1 MKEGMSFDSVI
12 LGGGAGGLFCA
23 LTAAKKGSKVLVLE
37 RSNKLG
43 KKILMS
49 GGGKCNFT
57 NYDVSN
63 NNFLSDNIHF
73 CKSALS
79 KYTPQDFIDLV
90 KSHAIEFEE
99 KKHGQLF
106 CVNSAKDIVEMLKRE
121 CDKYKVNIITHAET
135 EKVKFVDNKYNLDIA
150 VDNKI
155 DNYFM
160 SVKASKLVV
169 ATGALS
175 VPTLGGSAFGYQLA
189 KQFGLEI
196 IKTRAGLVPFI
207 FTDVLKD
214 TCIKLSGVSHFC
226 KVSCNNKSFTEDI
239 LFTHRGLSG
248 PAILQISNYWNEGE
262 AIKINLFPDIDI
274 KNYIFEHKKNTPK
287 QKLKSILNNI
297 MSKSLVEE
305 IACIFWNDYKDIG
318 LAEISNQVIED
329 VSNQLTNWVLL
340 PATTEGYRTA
350 EVTLCGVNTKHLSSK
365 NMEVKNQKGLYF
377 IGEVLDVTG
386 HLGGFNFQWAW
397 SSAYAAGCDI

>member
-1 MKEGMSFDSVI
+1 MKEGMIFDSVI

-23 LTAAKKGSKVLVLE
+23 LTAAKRGSKVLVLE

-79 KYTPQDFIDLV
+79 KYTSQDFIELV
-90 KSHAIEFEE
+90 KSHGIEFEE

-106 CVNSAKDIVEMLKRE
+106 CVNSAKDIVEMLKSE
-121 CDKYKVNIITHAET
+121 CDKYKVSIITHAET
-135 EKVKFVDNKYNLDIA
+135 KKVKFVDNKYNLDIA

-226 KVSCNNKSFTEDI
+226 QVSCNKKSFTEDI

-262 AIKINLFPDIDI
+262 AININLFPDFDI

-287 QKLKSILNNI
+287 QKLKSILTNI

-305 IACIFWNDYKDIG
+305 LSCIFWNDYKDIG
-318 LAEISNQVIED
+318 LAEMSNQVIED

>member
-23 LTAAKKGSKVLVLE
+23 LTAAKRGSKVLVLE

-79 KYTPQDFIDLV
+79 KYTSQDFIDLV
-90 KSHAIEFEE
+90 KSHGIEFEE

-106 CVNSAKDIVEMLKRE
+106 CVNSAKDIVEMLKSE
-121 CDKYKVNIITHAET
+121 CDKYKVSIITHAET
-135 EKVKFVDNKYNLDIA
+135 EKVGFVDNKYNLDIA

-155 DNYFM
+155 DNYAM

-207 FTDVLKD
+207 FTDILKE
-214 TCIKLSGVSHFC
+214 TCKKLSGVSHFC
-226 KVSCNNKSFTEDI
+226 KVSCNKKSFTEDI

-248 PAILQISNYWNEGE
+248 PAILQISNYWNEGD

-274 KNYIFEHKKNTPK
+274 KKYIFDYKKNTPK
-287 QKLKSILNNI
+287 QKLKSVFTNI

-305 IACIFWNDYKDIG
+305 LASIFWNDHKDIG
-318 LAEISNQVIED
+318 LAEISNQVIAD
-329 VSNQLTNWVLL
+329 ISNQLTNWVLL

>member
-23 LTAAKKGSKVLVLE
+23 LTAAKRGSKVLVLE

-57 NYDVSN
+57 NYDVSS

-79 KYTPQDFIDLV
+79 KYTSQDFIELV
-90 KSHAIEFEE
+90 KSHGIEFEE

-106 CVNSAKDIVEMLKRE
+106 CVNSAKDIVEMLKSE
-121 CDKYKVNIITHAET
+121 CDKYKVSIITHAET
-135 EKVKFVDNKYNLDIA
+135 EKVEFVDNKYTLDIA
-150 VDNKI
+150 IDNKI

-175 VPTLGGSAFGYQLA
+175 VPTLGGSSFGYQLA

-226 KVSCNNKSFTEDI
+226 KVSCNKKSFTEDI

-262 AIKINLFPDIDI
+262 AININLFPDFDI

-287 QKLKSILNNI
+287 QKLKSILTNI

-305 IACIFWNDYKDIG
+305 LSCIFWNDYKDIG
-318 LAEISNQVIED
+318 LAEMSNQVIED
-329 VSNQLTNWVLL
+329 VSSQLTNWVLL

>member
-1 MKEGMSFDSVI
+1 MKEEMSFDSVI

-23 LTAAKKGSKVLVLE
+23 LTAAKRGSKVLVLE

-90 KSHAIEFEE
+90 KSHEIEFEE

-155 DNYFM
+155 DNYYM

-175 VPTLGGSAFGYQLA
+175 VPTLGGSAFGYELA

-207 FTDVLKD
+207 FTDILKD
-214 TCIKLSGVSHFC
+214 TFTKISGVSHFC

-239 LFTHRGLSG
+239 LFTHRGISG
-248 PAILQISNYWNEGE
+248 PAILQISNYWNEGD
-262 AIKINLFPDIDI
+262 AININLFPDIDI

-305 IACIFWNDYKDIG
+305 LACIFWNDYKNIG

-329 VSNQLTNWVLL
+329 ISNQLTNWVLL

>member
-23 LTAAKKGSKVLVLE
+23 LTAAKRGSKVLVLE

-79 KYTPQDFIDLV
+79 KYTSQDFIELV
-90 KSHAIEFEE
+90 KSHGIEFEE

-106 CVNSAKDIVEMLKRE
+106 CVNSAKDIVEMLKSE
-121 CDKYKVNIITHAET
+121 CDKYKVSIITHAET
-135 EKVKFVDNKYNLDIA
+135 EKVEFVDNKYTLDIA
-150 VDNKI
+150 IDNKI

-226 KVSCNNKSFTEDI
+226 KVSCNKKSFTEDI

-262 AIKINLFPDIDI
+262 AININLFPDFDI

-287 QKLKSILNNI
+287 QKLKSILTNI

-305 IACIFWNDYKDIG
+305 LSCIFWNDYKDIG
-318 LAEISNQVIED
+318 LAEMSNQVIED

>member
-23 LTAAKKGSKVLVLE
+23 LTAAKRGSKVLVLE

-90 KSHAIEFEE
+90 KSHEIEFEE

-150 VDNKI
+150 VDSKT

-214 TCIKLSGVSHFC
+214 TCIKVSGVSHFC

>member
-1 MKEGMSFDSVI
+1 MKEEMSFDSVI

-23 LTAAKKGSKVLVLE
+23 LTAAKRGSKVLVLE

-90 KSHAIEFEE
+90 KSHEIEFEE

-155 DNYFM
+155 DNYYM

-175 VPTLGGSAFGYQLA
+175 VPTLGGSAFGYELA

-207 FTDVLKD
+207 FTDILKD
-214 TCIKLSGVSHFC
+214 TFTKISGVSHFC

-262 AIKINLFPDIDI
+262 TININLFPDIDI
-274 KNYIFEHKKNTPK
+274 KNYILEHKKNTPK

-305 IACIFWNDYKDIG
+305 LACIFWNDYKNIG

-329 VSNQLTNWVLL
+329 ISNQLTNWVLL

>member
-23 LTAAKKGSKVLVLE
+23 LTAAKRGSKVLVLE

-79 KYTPQDFIDLV
+79 KYTSQDFIDLV
-90 KSHAIEFEE
+90 KSHGIEFEE

-121 CDKYKVNIITHAET
+121 CDKYKVSIITHAET
-135 EKVKFVDNKYNLDIA
+135 EKVEFVDNKYNLDIA

-155 DNYFM
+155 DNYVM

-207 FTDVLKD
+207 FTDILKE
-214 TCIKLSGVSHFC
+214 TCKKLSGVSHFC
-226 KVSCNNKSFTEDI
+226 KVSCNKKSFTEDI

-248 PAILQISNYWNEGE
+248 PAILQISNYWNEGD

-274 KNYIFEHKKNTPK
+274 KKYIFDHKKNTPK
-287 QKLKSILNNI
+287 QKLKSVFTNI

-305 IACIFWNDYKDIG
+305 LASIFWNDHKDIS

-329 VSNQLTNWVLL
+329 ISNQLTNWVLL

>member
-79 KYTPQDFIDLV
+79 KYTSQDFIELV
-90 KSHAIEFEE
+90 KSHGIEFEE

-106 CVNSAKDIVEMLKRE
+106 CVNSAKDIVEMLKSE
-121 CDKYKVNIITHAET
+121 CDKYKVSIITHAET
-135 EKVKFVDNKYNLDIA
+135 EKVEFVDNKYTLDIA
-150 VDNKI
+150 IDNKI

-175 VPTLGGSAFGYQLA
+175 VPTLGGSSFGYQLA

-226 KVSCNNKSFTEDI
+226 KVSCNKKSFTEDI

-262 AIKINLFPDIDI
+262 AININLFPDFDI

-287 QKLKSILNNI
+287 QKLKSILTNI

-305 IACIFWNDYKDIG
+305 LSCIFWNDYKDIG
-318 LAEISNQVIED
+318 LAEMSNQVIED

>member
-23 LTAAKKGSKVLVLE
+23 LTAAKRGSKVLVLE

-79 KYTPQDFIDLV
+79 KYTSQDFIELV
-90 KSHAIEFEE
+90 KSHGIEFEE

-106 CVNSAKDIVEMLKRE
+106 CVNSAKDIVEMLKSE
-121 CDKYKVNIITHAET
+121 CDKYKVSIITHAET
-135 EKVKFVDNKYNLDIA
+135 EKVEFVDNKYTLDIA
-150 VDNKI
+150 IDNKI

-175 VPTLGGSAFGYQLA
+175 VPTLGGSSFGYQLA

-207 FTDVLKD
+207 FTDVFKD

-226 KVSCNNKSFTEDI
+226 KVSCNKKSFTEDI

-262 AIKINLFPDIDI
+262 AININLFPDFDI

-287 QKLKSILNNI
+287 QKLKSILTNI

-305 IACIFWNDYKDIG
+305 LSCIFWNDYKDIG
-318 LAEISNQVIED
+318 LAEMSNQVIED

>member
-23 LTAAKKGSKVLVLE
+23 LTAAKRGSKVLVLE

-79 KYTPQDFIDLV
+79 KYTSQDFIDLV
-90 KSHAIEFEE
+90 KSHGIEFEE

-106 CVNSAKDIVEMLKRE
+106 CVNSAKDIVEMLKSE
-121 CDKYKVNIITHAET
+121 CDKYKVSIITHAET
-135 EKVKFVDNKYNLDIA
+135 EKVEFVDNKYTLDIA
-150 VDNKI
+150 IDNKI

-175 VPTLGGSAFGYQLA
+175 VPTLGGSSFGYQLA

-226 KVSCNNKSFTEDI
+226 KVSCNKKSFTEDI

-262 AIKINLFPDIDI
+262 AININLFPDFDI

-287 QKLKSILNNI
+287 QKLKSILTNI

-305 IACIFWNDYKDIG
+305 LSCIFWNDYKDIG
-318 LAEISNQVIED
+318 LAEMSNQVIED

>member
-23 LTAAKKGSKVLVLE
+23 LTAAKRGSKVLVLE

-150 VDNKI
+150 VDSKT

-175 VPTLGGSAFGYQLA
+175 VPTLGGSAFGYELA

-214 TCIKLSGVSHFC
+214 TFTKISGVSHFC

-297 MSKSLVEE
+297 MSKSLVQEL
-305 IACIFWNDYKDIG
+305 ACIFWNDYKNIG

-329 VSNQLTNWVLL
+329 ISNQLTNWVLL

>member
-23 LTAAKKGSKVLVLE
+23 LTAAKRGSKVLVLE

-79 KYTPQDFIDLV
+79 KYTSQDFIDLV
-90 KSHAIEFEE
+90 KSHGIEFEE

-106 CVNSAKDIVEMLKRE
+106 CVNSAKDIVEMLKSE
-121 CDKYKVNIITHAET
+121 CDKYKVSIITHAET
-135 EKVKFVDNKYNLDIA
+135 EKVEFVDNKYNLDIA

-207 FTDVLKD
+207 FTDILKE
-214 TCIKLSGVSHFC
+214 TCKKLSGVSHFC
-226 KVSCNNKSFTEDI
+226 KVSCNKKSFTEDI

-248 PAILQISNYWNEGE
+248 PAILQISNYWNEGD

-274 KNYIFEHKKNTPK
+274 KKYIFDHKKNTPK
-287 QKLKSILNNI
+287 QKLKSVFTNI

-305 IACIFWNDYKDIG
+305 LASIFWNDHKDIG

-329 VSNQLTNWVLL
+329 ISNQLTNWVLL

>member
-1 MKEGMSFDSVI
+1 MKEGMIFDSVI

-23 LTAAKKGSKVLVLE
+23 LTAAKRGSKVLVLE

-79 KYTPQDFIDLV
+79 KYTSQDFIELV
-90 KSHAIEFEE
+90 KSHGIEFEE

-106 CVNSAKDIVEMLKRE
+106 CVNSAKDIVEMLKSE
-121 CDKYKVNIITHAET
+121 CDKYKVSIITHAET
-135 EKVKFVDNKYNLDIA
+135 EKVEFVDNKYILDIA
-150 VDNKI
+150 IDNKI

-175 VPTLGGSAFGYQLA
+175 VPTLGGSSFGYQLA

-226 KVSCNNKSFTEDI
+226 QVSCNKKSFTEDI

-262 AIKINLFPDIDI
+262 AININLFPDFDI

-287 QKLKSILNNI
+287 QKLKSILTNI

-305 IACIFWNDYKDIG
+305 LSCIFWNDYKDIG
-318 LAEISNQVIED
+318 LAEMSNQVIED

>member
-23 LTAAKKGSKVLVLE
+23 LTAAKRGSKVLVLE

-79 KYTPQDFIDLV
+79 KYTSQDFIELV
-90 KSHAIEFEE
+90 KSHGIEFEE

-106 CVNSAKDIVEMLKRE
+106 CVNSAKDIVEMLKSE
-121 CDKYKVNIITHAET
+121 CDKYKVSIITHAET
-135 EKVKFVDNKYNLDIA
+135 EKVEFVDNKYILDIA
-150 VDNKI
+150 IDNKI

-175 VPTLGGSAFGYQLA
+175 VPTLGGSSFGYQLA

-226 KVSCNNKSFTEDI
+226 QVSCNKKSFTEDI

-262 AIKINLFPDIDI
+262 AININLFPDFDI

-287 QKLKSILNNI
+287 QKLKSILTNI

-305 IACIFWNDYKDIG
+305 LSCIFWNDYKDIG
-318 LAEISNQVIED
+318 LAEMSNQVIED

>member
-90 KSHAIEFEE
+90 KSHEIEFEE

-175 VPTLGGSAFGYQLA
+175 VPTLGGSAFGYELA

-214 TCIKLSGVSHFC
+214 TFTKLSGVSHFC

-248 PAILQISNYWNEGE
+248 PAILQISNYWNKGE

-305 IACIFWNDYKDIG
+305 LACIFWNDYKNIG

-329 VSNQLTNWVLL
+329 ISNQLTNWVLL

>member
-1 MKEGMSFDSVI
+1 MKEGMSFGSVSR
-12 LGGGAGGLFCA
+12 GGGAGGLFCA
-23 LTAAKKGSKVLVLE
+23 LTAAKRGSKVLVLE

-79 KYTPQDFIDLV
+79 KYTSQDFIELV
-90 KSHAIEFEE
+90 KSHGIEFEE

-106 CVNSAKDIVEMLKRE
+106 CVNSAKDIVEMLKSE
-121 CDKYKVNIITHAET
+121 CDKYKVSIITHAET
-135 EKVKFVDNKYNLDIA
+135 EKVEFVDNKYTLDIA
-150 VDNKI
+150 IDNKI

-175 VPTLGGSAFGYQLA
+175 VPTLGGSSFGYQLA

-226 KVSCNNKSFTEDI
+226 KVSCNKKSFTEDI

-262 AIKINLFPDIDI
+262 AININLFPDFDI

-287 QKLKSILNNI
+287 QKLKSILTNI

-305 IACIFWNDYKDIG
+305 LSCIFWNDYKDIG
-318 LAEISNQVIED
+318 LAEMSNQVIED

>member
-23 LTAAKKGSKVLVLE
+23 LTAAKRGSKVLVLE

-79 KYTPQDFIDLV
+79 KYTSQDFIDLV
-90 KSHAIEFEE
+90 KSHGIEFEE

-106 CVNSAKDIVEMLKRE
+106 CVNSAKDIVEMLKSE
-121 CDKYKVNIITHAET
+121 CDKYKVSIITHAET
-135 EKVKFVDNKYNLDIA
+135 EKVEFVDNKYSLDIA
-150 VDNKI
+150 IDNKI

-175 VPTLGGSAFGYQLA
+175 VPTLGGSSFGYQLA

-226 KVSCNNKSFTEDI
+226 KVSCNKKSFTEDI

-262 AIKINLFPDIDI
+262 AININLFPDFDI

-287 QKLKSILNNI
+287 QKLKSILTNI

-305 IACIFWNDYKDIG
+305 LSCIFWNDYKDIG
-318 LAEISNQVIED
+318 LAEMSNQVIED

>member
-23 LTAAKKGSKVLVLE
+23 LTAAKRGSKVLVLE

-79 KYTPQDFIDLV
+79 KYTSQDFIDLV
-90 KSHAIEFEE
+90 KSHGIEFEE

-106 CVNSAKDIVEMLKRE
+106 CVNSAKDIVEMLKSE
-121 CDKYKVNIITHAET
+121 CDKYKVSIITHAET
-135 EKVKFVDNKYNLDIA
+135 EKVEFVDNKYNLDIA

-207 FTDVLKD
+207 FTDILKE
-214 TCIKLSGVSHFC
+214 TCKKLSGVSHFC
-226 KVSCNNKSFTEDI
+226 KVSCNKKSFTEDI

-248 PAILQISNYWNEGE
+248 PAILQISNYWNEGD

-274 KNYIFEHKKNTPK
+274 KKYIFDHKKNTPK
-287 QKLKSILNNI
+287 QKLKSVFTNI

-305 IACIFWNDYKDIG
+305 LASIFWNDHKDIS

-329 VSNQLTNWVLL
+329 ISNQLTNWVLL

>member
-23 LTAAKKGSKVLVLE
+23 LTAAKRGSKVLVLE

-79 KYTPQDFIDLV
+79 KYTSQDFIELV
-90 KSHAIEFEE
+90 KSHGIEFEE

-106 CVNSAKDIVEMLKRE
+106 CVNSAKDIVEMLKSE
-121 CDKYKVNIITHAET
+121 CDKYKVSIITHAET
-135 EKVKFVDNKYNLDIA
+135 EKVEFVDNKYTLDIA
-150 VDNKI
+150 IDNKI

-175 VPTLGGSAFGYQLA
+175 VPTLGGSSFGYQLA

-226 KVSCNNKSFTEDI
+226 QVSCNKKSFTEDI

-262 AIKINLFPDIDI
+262 AININLFPDFDI

-287 QKLKSILNNI
+287 QKLKTILTNI

-305 IACIFWNDYKDIG
+305 LSCIFWNDYKDIG
-318 LAEISNQVIED
+318 LAEMSNQVIED

>member
-23 LTAAKKGSKVLVLE
+23 LTAAKRGSKVLVLE

-79 KYTPQDFIDLV
+79 KYTPQDFIDLI

-106 CVNSAKDIVEMLKRE
+106 CLNSAKDIVEMLKRE
-121 CDKYKVNIITHAET
+121 CDKYKVSIITHAET
-135 EKVKFVDNKYNLDIA
+135 KKVKFVDNKYNLDIA

>member
-90 KSHAIEFEE
+90 KSHEIEFEE

-135 EKVKFVDNKYNLDIA
+135 EKVEFVDNKYTLDIA
-150 VDNKI
+150 IDNKI

-175 VPTLGGSAFGYQLA
+175 VPTLGGSSFGYQLA

-226 KVSCNNKSFTEDI
+226 QVSCNKKSFTEDI

-262 AIKINLFPDIDI
+262 AININLFPDFDI

-287 QKLKSILNNI
+287 QKLKSILTNI

-305 IACIFWNDYKDIG
+305 LSCIFWNDYKDIG
-318 LAEISNQVIED
+318 LAEMSNQVIED

>member
-23 LTAAKKGSKVLVLE
+23 LTAAKRGSKVLVLE

-79 KYTPQDFIDLV
+79 KYTSQDFIELV
-90 KSHAIEFEE
+90 KSHGIEFEE

-106 CVNSAKDIVEMLKRE
+106 CVNSAKDIVEMLKSE
-121 CDKYKVNIITHAET
+121 CDKYKVSIITHAET
-135 EKVKFVDNKYNLDIA
+135 EKVEFVDNKYTLDIA
-150 VDNKI
+150 IDNKI

-175 VPTLGGSAFGYQLA
+175 VPTLGGSSFGYQLA

-226 KVSCNNKSFTEDI
+226 KVSCNKKSFTEDI

-262 AIKINLFPDIDI
+262 AININLFPDFDI

-287 QKLKSILNNI
+287 QKLKSILTNI

-305 IACIFWNDYKDIG
+305 LSCIFWNDYKDIG
-318 LAEISNQVIED
+318 LAEMSNQVIED

>member
-23 LTAAKKGSKVLVLE
+23 LTAAKRGSKVLVLE

-79 KYTPQDFIDLV
+79 KYTSQDFIELV
-90 KSHAIEFEE
+90 KSHGIEFEE

-106 CVNSAKDIVEMLKRE
+106 CVNSAKDIVEMLKSE
-121 CDKYKVNIITHAET
+121 CDKYKVSIITHAET
-135 EKVKFVDNKYNLDIA
+135 EKVEFVDNKYTLDIA
-150 VDNKI
+150 IDNKI

-160 SVKASKLVV
+160 NVKASKLVV

-175 VPTLGGSAFGYQLA
+175 VPTLGGSSFGYQLA

-226 KVSCNNKSFTEDI
+226 KVSCNKKSFTEDI

-262 AIKINLFPDIDI
+262 AININLFPDFDI

-287 QKLKSILNNI
+287 QKLKSILTNI

-305 IACIFWNDYKDIG
+305 LSCIFWNDYKDIG
-318 LAEISNQVIED
+318 LAEMSNQVIED

>member
-23 LTAAKKGSKVLVLE
+23 LTAAKRGSKVLVLE

-79 KYTPQDFIDLV
+79 KYTSQDFIELV
-90 KSHAIEFEE
+90 KSHGIEFEE

-106 CVNSAKDIVEMLKRE
+106 CVNSAKDIVEMLKSE
-121 CDKYKVNIITHAET
+121 CDKYKVSIITHAET
-135 EKVKFVDNKYNLDIA
+135 EKVEFVDNKYTLDIA
-150 VDNKI
+150 IDNKI

-175 VPTLGGSAFGYQLA
+175 VPTLGGSSFGYQLA

-226 KVSCNNKSFTEDI
+226 KVSCNKKSFTEDI

-262 AIKINLFPDIDI
+262 AININLFPDFDI

-287 QKLKSILNNI
+287 QKLKSILTNI

-305 IACIFWNDYKDIG
+305 LSCIFWNDYKDIG
-318 LAEISNQVIED
+318 LAEMSNQVIED
-329 VSNQLTNWVLL
+329 VSNQLTDWVLL

>member
-23 LTAAKKGSKVLVLE
+23 LTAAKRGSKVLVLE

-57 NYDVSN
+57 NYDVSS

-79 KYTPQDFIDLV
+79 KYTSQDFIELV
-90 KSHAIEFEE
+90 KSHGIEFEE

-106 CVNSAKDIVEMLKRE
+106 CVNSAKDIVEMLKSE
-121 CDKYKVNIITHAET
+121 CDKYKVSIITHAET
-135 EKVKFVDNKYNLDIA
+135 EKVEFVDNKYTLDIA
-150 VDNKI
+150 IDNKI

-175 VPTLGGSAFGYQLA
+175 VPTLGGSSFGYQLA

-226 KVSCNNKSFTEDI
+226 KVSCNKKSFTEDI

-262 AIKINLFPDIDI
+262 AININLFPDFDI

-287 QKLKSILNNI
+287 QKLKSILTNI

-305 IACIFWNDYKDIG
+305 LSCIFWNDYKDIG
-318 LAEISNQVIED
+318 LAEMSNQVIED

>member
-23 LTAAKKGSKVLVLE
+23 LTAAKRGSKVLVLE

-79 KYTPQDFIDLV
+79 KYTSQDFIELV
-90 KSHAIEFEE
+90 KSHGIEFEE

-106 CVNSAKDIVEMLKRE
+106 CVNSAKDIVEMLKSE
-121 CDKYKVNIITHAET
+121 CDKYKVSIITHAET
-135 EKVKFVDNKYNLDIA
+135 EKVEFVDNKYNLDIA

-207 FTDVLKD
+207 FTDILKE
-214 TCIKLSGVSHFC
+214 TCKKLSGVSHFC
-226 KVSCNNKSFTEDI
+226 KVSCNKKSFTEDI

-248 PAILQISNYWNEGE
+248 PAILQISNYWNEGD

-274 KNYIFEHKKNTPK
+274 KKYIFDHKKNTPK
-287 QKLKSILNNI
+287 QKLKSVFTNI

-305 IACIFWNDYKDIG
+305 LASIFWNDHKDIG
-318 LAEISNQVIED
+318 LAEISNQVIAD
-329 VSNQLTNWVLL
+329 ISNQLTNWVLL